1 MTFSGNHSEALK
13 NRPLFPWVRMGM
25 LFGRQ
30 PKGRVGPNI
39 KWLAGKR
46 VDLEMSLSTTSTGPV
61 LPPPLAT
68 LPLTLPPTTPTT
80 HNLPVLHGNMAT
92 STDQLALTKTNR
104 AQAVSTSTRQA
115 VPAFLNKL
123 YNMVSNPETDEL
135 VRWSEEGDSF
145 YIPSHER
152 LSKELL
158 PRFFKHGNFSSFVRQ
173 LNMYGFHKVPHL
185 QQGVLQNSTETELW
199 QFQNPHFQ
207 RGQPDLL
214 CLITRK
220 KTGGNAEGSVN
231 VDDTQH
237 SNHAIGPTTS
247 ANQSSGPLDMTVLTS
262 SLSAIKKHQT
272 SLSAELKSLQESNQ
286 HLWNEA
292 LAARDRHK
300 KHQDT
305 INKILKFLASVFG
318 NGANGATP
326 SGPGGNSSPG
336 RDGRASPGALVPRKR
351 PRLMIENGSADDDD
365 DDDIHFAI
373 PSPNI
378 SMQDDHEILEG
389 RISEAPTEMAPS
401 PAPNGEELATV
412 AKAEPPPT
420 PGLNS
425 LPPTPIGIP
434 TSSQNPSTTAT
445 IPMNTLARRSPI
457 QSTKITPPQDSVS
470 SDQPSDTPESLF
482 GQGNEH
488 AQDQMYQEAISKL
501 LSSPNTLQRI
511 LASISSQ
518 GPDGHNSAGFSD
530 SQSEL
535 APYYGGLMNMN
546 LDVPHDPAIP
556 YNAARLDQAT
566 ESLGEEIDN
575 VNQDI
580 NSLMREWG
588 ISPEVLQE
596 QQSDGSANNV
606 IGVDGFSTQPNL
618 TVNGFV
624 PSNSAF
630 MPNGSFPNP
639 NGNILPDS
647 SVPYA
652 SIAAEGDHAVDIDS
666 FLNQFDFPDSA
677 NAPSD
682 GGPSTGGS
690 FPVSLPAEFDL
701 ENPGAQPAAF
711 LDEVPPVPSTASD
724 TSLSPVIP
732 LLDDFGGASGVG
744 VNGVGLGGRQT
755 SPARFT
761 TAATNGIAP
770 VTSVNHVPVAP
781 AIATATATAA
791 TPSKRGRKRRS
802 VTLEGSIDEPTLT
815 PTTRSTRNNK

>member
-25 LFGRQ
+25 LSGRQ
-30 PKGRVGPNI
+30 PKGRVKPNI

-80 HNLPVLHGNMAT
+80 HNLPVLHGNMAS

-231 VDDTQH
+231 VEDIQH

-378 SMQDDHEILEG
+378 SMQDDHEMLEG

-401 PAPNGEELATV
+401 PAPNGEQLATV

-420 PGLNS
+420 PGLSS

-434 TSSQNPSTTAT
+434 TTN
-445 IPMNTLARRSPI
+445 
-457 QSTKITPPQDSVS
+457 ITPPQDSVS

-596 QQSDGSANNV
+596 QRSDGSANNV

>member
-1 MTFSGNHSEALK
+1 
-13 NRPLFPWVRMGM
+13 
-25 LFGRQ
+25 
-30 PKGRVGPNI
+30 
-39 KWLAGKR
+39 
-46 VDLEMSLSTTSTGPV
+46 
-61 LPPPLAT
+61 
-68 LPLTLPPTTPTT
+68 
-80 HNLPVLHGNMAT
+80 MAS
-92 STDQLALTKTNR
+92 STDQLALTKANR
-104 AQAVSTSTRQA
+104 APTVSTSTRQA

-135 VRWSEEGDSF
+135 VRWSDEGDSF

-220 KTGGNAEGSVN
+220 KTGGNAEGNVN
-231 VDDTQH
+231 VEDTQH
-237 SNHAIGPTTS
+237 SNHAIGPATTT
-247 ANQSSGPLDMTVLTS
+247 NQSPGPLDMTVLSS

-318 NGANGATP
+318 NGASGATG
-326 SGPGGNSSPG
+326 SGPGGSPNTG

-351 PRLMIENGSADDDD
+351 PRLMIENGSADDDED
-365 DDDIHFAI
+365 DEIHFAN
-373 PSPNI
+373 PSPAM
-378 SMQDDHEILEG
+378 SVQEDHEMSEG
-389 RISEAPTEMAPS
+389 RISEAPTEIAPS
-401 PAPNGEELATV
+401 PAPNGELPTTT

-420 PGLNS
+420 PGLTS
-425 LPPTPIGIP
+425 MPPTPIEFP
-434 TSSQNPSTTAT
+434 MSSQKPPTTAT
-445 IPMNTLARRSPI
+445 TPINAVARRSPI
-457 QSTKITPPQDSVS
+457 QGTSIAPTIDSTSGIQS
-470 SDQPSDTPESLF
+470 SNTHESPF
-482 GQGNEH
+482 GQGDEH
-488 AQDQMYQEAISKL
+488 AQDQLYQETISKL

-511 LASISSQ
+511 LASLSSQ
-518 GPDGHNSAGFSD
+518 GPDGHNPTGFPE

-546 LDVPHDPAIP
+546 LDVPEDPAIQ
-556 YNAARLDQAT
+556 YGAARLDQSA
-566 ESLGEEIDN
+566 ESLGEEIDK

-580 NSLMREWG
+580 NSLIREWG
-588 ISPEVLQE
+588 ISPEMLQE
-596 QQSDGSANNV
+596 QQSDGNVNNV
-606 IGVDGFSTQPNL
+606 IGANGFTAQPNL
-618 TVNGFV
+618 NVSGFV
-624 PSNSAF
+624 PPDTTF
-630 MPNGSFPNP
+630 MPNGNFSAIDANV
-639 NGNILPDS
+639 LPDS
-647 SVPYA
+647 SLPYA
-652 SIAAEGDHAVDIDS
+652 SIAPEGEHTVDIDS
-666 FLNQFDFPDSA
+666 FLNQFEFSDSG

-682 GGPSTGGS
+682 GGPSAGGT

-711 LDEVPPVPSTASD
+711 LDEVHTMPSTASD
-724 TSLSPVIP
+724 TSLSPAIP
-732 LLDDFGGASGVG
+732 LLDDFGGASSGVG
-744 VNGVGLGGRQT
+744 VNGLGPAGRQT

-761 TAATNGIAP
+761 TAVTNGATPTAP
-770 VTSVNHVPVAP
+770 VNPVPINPITTTAIPAAAAP
-781 AIATATATAA
+781 AI
-791 TPSKRGRKRRS
+791 KRGRKRRS
-802 VTLEGSIDEPTLT
+802 VTVETPIDEPTPT
-815 PTTRSTRNNK
+815 ATTRSTRNNK